1 MAVLEYQTNVDMLI
15 LKSQQNTEIVQ
26 NIFQSKTFLSR
37 VHRSDKLLS
46 WVYYMIIHVVAIMN
60 YSHHKYIFYT

>member
-26 NIFQSKTFLSR
+26 IIFQSKTFLSR

-46 WVYYMIIHVVAIMN
+46 
-60 YSHHKYIFYT
+60 